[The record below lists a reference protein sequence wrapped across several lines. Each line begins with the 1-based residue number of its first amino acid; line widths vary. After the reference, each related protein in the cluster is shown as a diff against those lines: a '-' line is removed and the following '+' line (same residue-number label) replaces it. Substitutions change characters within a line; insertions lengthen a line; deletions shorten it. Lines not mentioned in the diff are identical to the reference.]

1 MTEQTG
7 FPPESQTQELERLRA
22 QLAAQQA
29 QITPPQAQQAAAQQL
44 QAQAEIAGDS
54 DTVAAQ
60 TMEQMREQVT
70 REVLLPMEAKM
81 DDLIV
86 TLKAQSDA
94 QAAQIK
100 ALQGQLTQAQ
110 LAVGPPDVIKYSQA
124 VAERLATAAAT
135 AGLPKQHWAGVL
147 AAADQ
152 LAAAAKDAAQSGDGS
167 KLPDLVRQVEHF
179 VTRGH
184 TRAGGGHVEHFPAL
198 LGDLEEL
205 GAAALKLAPLAA

>member
-152 LAAAAKDAAQSGDGS
+152 RAAA
-167 KLPDLVRQVEHF
+167 
-179 VTRGH
+179 
-184 TRAGGGHVEHFPAL
+184 
-198 LGDLEEL
+198 
-205 GAAALKLAPLAA
+205 

>member
-124 VAERLATAAAT
+124 VAERLA
-135 AGLPKQHWAGVL
+135 
-147 AAADQ
+147 
-152 LAAAAKDAAQSGDGS
+152 AAAKDAAQSGDGS